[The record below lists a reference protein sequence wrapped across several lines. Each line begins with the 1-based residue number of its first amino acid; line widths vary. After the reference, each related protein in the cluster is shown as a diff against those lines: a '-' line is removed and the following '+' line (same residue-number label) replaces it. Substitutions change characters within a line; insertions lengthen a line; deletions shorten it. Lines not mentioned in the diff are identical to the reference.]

1 MSHIF
6 KSQYPTATPEEA
18 IHRLLLDDALDF
30 SALDEMVQMRLGVAW
45 FGVRGAEESRVVLGP
60 NEVDY
65 VCRIPTEYQTYGI
78 RVTAHE
84 VSHWIRRNSG
94 EMELTEITETIRY
107 VRRSFEPTYECNPRY
122 ETDVLRVASV
132 LVPAFRGSPR
142 RHSFF
147 NEEGGGYCT
156 SEWDIKFYTETLTKR
171 VHLPKLIGHV
181 RTEHNR
187 PGLNTVDHYDGHA
200 CELQE
205 HTCWCNWGFQNCRAE
220 ELKQCCR
227 HLVRTEWRDG
237 TIRYYERG
245 KHVRTQKPD
254 GSVLVI
260 VPDRHYYRNEAVLKH
275 DAAYHEKQRA
285 DCERLAD
292 EAEAAAERAEAAA
305 AGVEEAAAGVEEG
318 AAARAEEKP
327 AAAVEMPAAAAS
339 ALSNNHVLLWLGCT
353 ELPGDDLLPLLCND
367 GQAGTDQRARFCKRH
382 EVEDHCEGCGR
393 RTHWRRPF
401 TPTCQKC
408 VFMRKYF
415 GK

>member
-30 SALDEMVQMRLGVAW
+30 SALDEMVQMSWGS
-45 FGVRGAEESRVVLGP
+45 GIRGAEHSRVVLGP
-60 NEVDY
+60 NEVEY
-65 VCRIPTEYQTYGI
+65 VCRFPEDPTIPGVRYADYGC

-84 VSHWIRRNSG
+84 VSHWTRING
-94 EMELTEITETIRY
+94 EVELKETIRY

-132 LVPAFRGSPR
+132 LVPAFLGSPR

-147 NEEGGGYCT
+147 NEEGGGYCIV
-156 SEWDIKFYTETLTKR
+156 EDCGIKFYTETLTKR
-171 VHLPKLIGHV
+171 LPKLIGHV

-187 PGLNTVDHYDGHA
+187 CAPSTVDHYDGHA
-200 CELQE
+200 CQLREY
-205 HTCWCNWGFQNCRAE
+205 WAE
-220 ELKQCCR
+220 QLKECCR

-237 TIRYYERG
+237 TIEYYERG

-260 VPDRHYYRNEAVLKH
+260 VPDRDYRSEAAELRRKATRH
-275 DAAYHEKQRA
+275 MDHMAYHEKQRA

-353 ELPGDDLLPLLCND
+353 ELPGDDLLPLLYDD
-367 GQAGTDQRARFCKRH
+367 GPAGTHQRARFCTRH
-382 EVEDHCEGCGR
+382 KVEDHSEGCGR
-393 RTHWRRPF
+393 RAHYRAAF

-408 VFMRKYF
+408 LFVRKYF
-415 GK
+415 GR